1 MSRRQTKAEGSFAD
15 AANNHGFKRA
25 RWRGLAMVE
34 IQNLT
39 IAAIQN
45 LRKLIK
51 SIAPRTPANI
61 GVLATLESKITV
73 FSWYL
78 ANAVVNIQMF
88 VANIRHK
95 RVLNL

>member
-1 MSRRQTKAEGSFAD
+1 MSRRQSKAEGSFAD

-25 RWRGLAMVE
+25 RWRGLVMVE

-51 SIAPRTPANI
+51 STSPRKPSSI
-61 GVLATLESKITV
+61 GALASLEGKIIV
-73 FSWYL
+73 FGWYL
-78 ANAVVNIQMF
+78 AIAVVNIQLF